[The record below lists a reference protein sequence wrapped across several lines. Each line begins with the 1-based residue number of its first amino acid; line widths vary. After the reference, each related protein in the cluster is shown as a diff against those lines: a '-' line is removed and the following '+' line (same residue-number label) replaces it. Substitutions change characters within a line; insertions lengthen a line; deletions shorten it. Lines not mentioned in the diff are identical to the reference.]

1 MARRKEIKHFRE
13 SELFTEFR
21 RLKEEGNGK
30 SMRKSREKRANR
42 DYRQDRGRKMENSGK
57 DIILEKENES
67 L

>member
-1 MARRKEIKHFRE
+1 
-13 SELFTEFR
+13 
-21 RLKEEGNGK
+21 LKEERNGK

-57 DIILEKENES
+57 YIILEKENES